1 MSFREKLSTYWNNVQ
16 LLLLPM
22 LEKDLGSLS
31 EEHKKLAAV
40 LELLRVEQFVPCT
53 RFWKGRPPKNRSQIA
68 RALIAKI
75 IFKIPHTKQLI
86 ELLKSDIQLRVLCGW
101 EKHSRIPDKSVFS
114 RVFAEFA
121 QINLP
126 ERVHQSLISQVYR
139 DKMVGHLTKDST
151 PIIAREK
158 APRRERMSRKERK
171 YLKSKELANA
181 KKKGVSRKQKQLSQ
195 KLEEMEAELPK
206 GCTIGAKQGTTGYKL
221 VWNGYKLHSAV
232 DDNCVPIANIL
243 TSASLNDSEAAIPL
257 AVKSSRLVK
266 NFYDLMDS
274 AYDAEE
280 IKQHSL
286 SLGHVPIIDQ
296 RPRSKKQKAEKEA
309 EEKRQRMV
317 NIYTPEAIRYRERF
331 PKERFNAT
339 FKDYYGGKNIYFR
352 GHAKVFCH
360 LMFGILGITATMLL
374 KLSQ

>member
-1 MSFREKLSTYWNNVQ
+1 MSFREKLSTFWYNVQ

-40 LELLRVEQFVPCT
+40 LEMLRIEQFVPCT
-53 RFWKGRPPKNRSQIA
+53 RFWKGRPPKNRTQIA
-68 RALIAKI
+68 RAFVAKI

-86 ELLKSDIQLRVLCGW
+86 ELLKHDIQLRVICGW
-101 EKHSRIPDKSVFS
+101 EKHSIIPCKSVFS

-121 QINLP
+121 QLNLP
-126 ERVHQSLISQVYR
+126 ERAHQALISEAYR
-139 DKMVGHLTKDST
+139 DKIVGHLSKDST

-158 APRRERMSRKERK
+158 APHRERISRKKRK
-171 YLKSKELANA
+171 GLKNKELAEA

-206 GCTIGAKQGTTGYKL
+206 GCAIGAKQGTTGYKM

-232 DDNCVPIANIL
+232 DDNCIPITNIL
-243 TSASLNDSEAAIPL
+243 TSASLNDSEVAIPL
-257 AVKSSRLVK
+257 AVKSNRLVR
-266 NFYDLMDS
+266 NFYDLMDA

-280 IKQHSL
+280 VKQHSL

-296 RPRSKKQKAEKEA
+296 RPRSKKQKAEKLA
-309 EEKRQRMV
+309 EQKRQKLV
-317 NIYTPEAIRYRERF
+317 NIHTPEAVRYKKRF
-331 PKERFNAT
+331 PTERFNAT
-339 FKDYYGGKNIYFR
+339 FKDYYGGKNIHFR

-360 LMFGILGITATMLL
+360 LMFGILGMTATMLM

>member
-22 LEKDLGSLS
+22 LERDLGSLS

-68 RALIAKI
+68 RALVAKI

-86 ELLKSDIQLRVLCGW
+86 EILNNDTRLKVICGW

-121 QINLP
+121 RLNLP
-126 ERVHQSLISQVYR
+126 ERVHQSLISQVYQG
-139 DKMVGHLTKDST
+139 KIVGHLTKDST

-158 APRRERMSRKERK
+158 APYRERMSRKKRK
-171 YLKSKELANA
+171 SLKNKELAKA
-181 KKKGVSRKQKQLSQ
+181 KKDGVSRKQKQLSQ

-206 GCTIGAKQGTTGYKL
+206 ECTIGAKQGTTGYKL
-221 VWNGYKLHSAV
+221 VWKGYKFHCAV
-232 DDNCVPIANIL
+232 DDNCIPIASIL

-257 AVKSSRLVK
+257 AAKSHRLVR
-266 NFYDLMDS
+266 NFYDLMDA
-274 AYDAEE
+274 AYDAKEVR
-280 IKQHSL
+280 QYSV

-309 EEKRQRMV
+309 EEKRQRTV
-317 NIYTPEAIRYRERF
+317 NIYPPEVVRYKKRF
-331 PKERFNAT
+331 PQERFNASL
-339 FKDYYGGKNIYFR
+339 KDYYGGSNIYFR

-360 LMFGILGITATMLL
+360 LMFGVIGMTATMLL
-374 KLSQ
+374 KLSL